1 MRRIND
7 GYRSATADSGSGRH
21 RWTFDQA
28 AAGQRSIT
36 RVSLLGVKIAC
47 AASSFIRVP

>member
-1 MRRIND
+1 VA
-7 GYRSATADSGSGRH
+7 S
-21 RWTFDQA
+21 QA

-47 AASSFIRVP
+47 AAKSSFIRVP